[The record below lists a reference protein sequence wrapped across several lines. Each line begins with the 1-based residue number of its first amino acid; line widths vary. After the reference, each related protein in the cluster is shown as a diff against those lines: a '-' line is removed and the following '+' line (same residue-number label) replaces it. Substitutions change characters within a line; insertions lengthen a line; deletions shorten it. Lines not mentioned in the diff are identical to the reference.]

1 MGESKNKIEAG
12 RADYAY
18 ICAEDGVKSNSKE
31 YKSYVKN
38 IPMLIKTNGLAATF
52 AFMFSK
58 GGTYKTIYEQVEKWL
73 KDKECIIKDIFTKQE
88 YSEAKTMIKKLTLMN
103 SSDYKVITNEVMA
116 LFTWLRRF
124 AEGLAKE

>member
-18 ICAEDGVKSNSKE
+18 TCAEDGVKHKY

-58 GGTYKTIYEQVEKWL
+58 KDKAYTEIYNQVEKWL
-73 KDKECIIKDIFTKQE
+73 VNDECIVKSVYEKEEHKGD
-88 YSEAKTMIKKLTLMN
+88 SLVKKLTLMN